1 MVKQKA
7 VTTITHYYV
16 QSLSDY
22 AVVGPRRLI
31 LKTIRGCLKS
41 TQVTWLCQVK
51 SSHFDLL
58 KSTWGHF

>member
-7 VTTITHYYV
+7 VTTNTQLLQYV

-22 AVVGPRRLI
+22 AVVGVRRLM
-31 LKTIRGCLKS
+31 LKTIRGRLKS

-51 SSHFDLL
+51 SFEFAQVDLG
-58 KSTWGHF
+58 SF